1 MAEITSCWILGAYC
15 GQQCQLILVANRPKW
30 VEIISEGAI
39 LFSIE
44 TIFGSVNDAVTRK
57 PSGSPPQQVFKIF
70 ITYTS
75 FLKCLQYRFFWYFC
89 LEPAIAMTNNK
100 AGSVAIHAK

>member
-44 TIFGSVNDAVTRK
+44 TIFGSVNDAVTGNHLAAHH
-57 PSGSPPQQVFKIF
+57 S
-70 ITYTS
+70 
-75 FLKCLQYRFFWYFC
+75 RFSRSS
-89 LEPAIAMTNNK
+89 LHIPAF
-100 AGSVAIHAK
+100 